1 MNFNLYSTFLF
12 VLSIGMFI
20 LFIYSL
26 FKNKNRLATIFSLL
40 CLSMLIYNFFY
51 AFELMSTTLNKM
63 IFFIKLEYFGLAFIP
78 SFWFLLAY
86 KFYFKKSYSM
96 RLYLTILFIPFITL
110 ILVSTNE
117 FHHFF
122 YDEISINKYK
132 NFNVSILDKGFWY
145 AISTTYS
152 YLVFTIG
159 QILFYKSWKKSESRK
174 KIQSLLLLIGGS
186 FPLGLSVVYL
196 TGFTSGIDPVPIG
209 YVILFVFYY
218 IAIFK
223 FEFLEMK
230 DKIRDISFE

>member
-96 RLYLTILFIPFITL
+96 RLYLIILFIPFITL

-117 FHHFF
+117 FHHLF

-132 NFNVSILDKGFWY
+132 NFVTAQAL
-145 AISTTYS
+145 
-152 YLVFTIG
+152 
-159 QILFYKSWKKSESRK
+159 KK
-174 KIQSLLLLIGGS
+174 
-186 FPLGLSVVYL
+186 
-196 TGFTSGIDPVPIG
+196 
-209 YVILFVFYY
+209 
-218 IAIFK
+218 
-223 FEFLEMK
+223 
-230 DKIRDISFE
+230 